1 MVILGHNDVTLD
13 GCNYL
18 LQNYMQRH
26 IDYTLFQT
34 YMKWLETF
42 IQSIHK
48 FNYHIW
54 HYCYSVDNIMSYIV
68 ALTEVIISWEI
79 LKKVIALLQ
88 RVFKS
93 V

>member
-13 GCNYL
+13 GRNYL

-34 YMKWLETF
+34 YMKWLEHSYNLYINLT
-42 IQSIHK
+42 I
-48 FNYHIW
+48 IW

-79 LKKVIALLQ
+79 
-88 RVFKS
+88 
-93 V
+93 

>member
-1 MVILGHNDVTLD
+1 MNIHFAEKKILIHVLPMVILGHNDVTLD

-34 YMKWLETF
+34 YMKGLQIF

-48 FNYHIW
+48 FNYH
-54 HYCYSVDNIMSYIV
+54 M
-68 ALTEVIISWEI
+68 T
-79 LKKVIALLQ
+79 LLLFS
-88 RVFKS
+88 R
-93 V
+93 

>member
-1 MVILGHNDVTLD
+1 MWRLMGAII
-13 GCNYL
+13 YFS
-18 LQNYMQRH
+18 YMQRH

-42 IQSIHK
+42 IQSIHLTI
-48 FNYHIW
+48 IW